1 MMEAIEEGLL
11 PPVVIKGGPAP
22 SMLLSERMDHYNVP
36 GISIAVIDHSE
47 LDVVTCYGT
56 RRAQSDSPITPDTL
70 FQAASISKPI
80 AAMAALHL
88 VQEGKLEL
96 DQDVNE
102 VIRSWKIPES
112 VLTFDE
118 KVTLR
123 RLLSHTA
130 GMTVHGFDGYPI
142 GEQIPTVLEILDGR
156 PPANSA
162 QIRVDLV
169 PGSRYQYSGGGY
181 VVAQQLL
188 SDVTSVSFPDL
199 MEELVFRPL
208 GMRNSTFLQPLPTE
222 EASRA
227 AVGHSIQGEPISGG
241 WYVYPEL
248 AAAGLW
254 STSTDLALFLI
265 EVITSTKGHSNEI
278 LSHKMIREMLQA
290 QGGDGSWGFG
300 MGFLRAG
307 DGSTAHVTIGGSN
320 QGYRSKMAAF
330 LETGQGAVVMTN
342 GEGGDDLNNEVLRG
356 IAHIYGWPALGPIE
370 KTVVEVDPLVL
381 EQFVGDYILA
391 DYPDFPINIKVEKN
405 ILILNT
411 EADGETRDLHPE
423 SETHFF
429 STASTRKYT
438 FIRDDQGIVIAME
451 ASGGGGQTIIVLKV
465 K

>member
-11 PPVVIKGGPAP
+11 PPVVIKGEPAP

-36 GISIAVIDHSE
+36 GIGIAVVNHCE

-56 RRAQSDSPITPDTL
+56 RRAQSDTPITPDTL
-70 FQAASISKPI
+70 FQAASISKPV
-80 AAMAALHL
+80 AAMAALRL

-96 DQDVNE
+96 DQNVNE

-130 GMTVHGFDGYPI
+130 GMTVPGFDGYPL
-142 GEQIPTVLEILDGR
+142 GEEIPTILEILDGR
-156 PPANSA
+156 SPANSA
-162 QIRVDLV
+162 PIRVDLV

-181 VVAQQLL
+181 VVAQQMLC
-188 SDVTSVSFPDL
+188 DVTSVSFPDL

-208 GMRNSTFLQPLPTE
+208 GMRNSTFLQPLPKE
-222 EASRA
+222 EAPRA
-227 AVGHSIQGEPISGG
+227 AEGHSIRGEPISGG
-241 WYVYPEL
+241 WHVYPEL

-278 LSHKMIREMLQA
+278 LSHKMIQEMLQA
-290 QGGDGSWGFG
+290 QGGYGTWGFG

-307 DGSTAHVTIGGSN
+307 EGSTAHVTIGGSN
-320 QGYRSKMAAF
+320 QGYRSNMVAF

-342 GEGGDDLNNEVLRG
+342 GEGGEDLSNEVLRS
-356 IAHIYGWPALGPIE
+356 IAHIYRWPALGPIE
-370 KTVVEVDPLVL
+370 KTVVDVDPLAL

-391 DYPDFPINIKVEKN
+391 DYPDFPINIKAEKN
-405 ILILNT
+405 ILVLNT
-411 EADGETRDLHPE
+411 AADGETRDLHPE

-429 STASTRKYT
+429 STASTREYT
-438 FIRDDQGIVIAME
+438 FIRDDQGVVIAME